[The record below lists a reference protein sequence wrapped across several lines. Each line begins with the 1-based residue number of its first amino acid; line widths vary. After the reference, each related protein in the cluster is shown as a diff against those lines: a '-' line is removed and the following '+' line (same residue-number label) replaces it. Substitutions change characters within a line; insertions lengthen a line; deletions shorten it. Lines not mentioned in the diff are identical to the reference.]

1 MAFEGAGQ
9 EEGLT
14 IWRIEDFTPVL
25 YDDQKYG
32 KFNVGDSYIV
42 LSTRKCGS
50 SFSWN
55 VHFWLGEET
64 TQDESG
70 SAAMLAVEL
79 DDALGGA
86 PTQHR
91 EVQENESQ
99 LFLSYFKT
107 GVKYLPGGVKS
118 GFTHYDPEDV
128 EKRLFRVKGKK
139 NVQVKQVPLDIAS
152 MNKSDCFILDGGK
165 DHPILVYMPAGCRKM
180 EQFRAV
186 QVANEIRDED
196 HAGHAE
202 VEVCDQYSDNMGKF
216 FEMLGS
222 GSPDEVPEGSD
233 DDELVEEE
241 NSREIKLY
249 KIEDENVSEVSGKP
263 LKQEM
268 LESDNAF
275 LLVGGQAGNFVWL
288 GKESSKEE
296 KVKAL
301 STAVAAAN
309 GWSKS
314 TKVVR
319 IIEGTETAIFK
330 QFFSHWNESENPC
343 AGLGRSYAP
352 GAIAEWSVEDLHFDN
367 RKRIAKSAGSAIGFM
382 PDDGLGEK
390 TVWRVEDMDLV
401 EVESDKHGF
410 FFAGDSYVILYKYGD
425 DKSIVYFWQGS
436 KTSVD
441 EKGASAIHAAR
452 IDNEELG
459 GKAVQVRVV
468 QGREPR
474 HFIKMFG
481 GSMVVFSGGKAS
493 GFNNVHDRDEYDED
507 GVRMFRVRCASGE
520 TDARA
525 TQVEEKCSSL
535 DSSDVFILETPS
547 KTWVWSGQESV
558 EEETEQA
565 VRLCGVVSPGREMVM
580 VKEGEEDDALWE
592 ALGGKT
598 DYNNSDDI
606 SKPILLPRLFH
617 VVARPSGSVRAFEIF
632 NFEKP
637 DLVDDDVM
645 FLDSGDEV
653 YIWMGKDSEP
663 QEKKQAVDLATKYLD
678 SDPTERNSDNSTII
692 IVKEGDEPTA
702 FTGIF
707 PSWD

>member
-9 EEGLT
+9 EEGLAV
-14 IWRIEDFTPVL
+14 WRIEDFAPVP
-25 YDDQKYG
+25 YDEQKYG

-42 LSTRKCGS
+42 LNTRKAGS

-79 DDALGGA
+79 DDALGGS

-99 LFLSYFKT
+99 HFLSYFKS

-118 GFTHYDPEDV
+118 GFTHVDPEDV
-128 EKRLFRVKGKK
+128 EKRLFRVKGKR
-139 NVQVKQVPLDIAS
+139 NVQVKQVPLDVAS

-165 DHPILVYMPAGCRKM
+165 DHSILVYMPAGARKM

-196 HAGHAE
+196 HAGNAE
-202 VEVCDQYSDNMGKF
+202 VEVIDKYSGNMEKF
-216 FEMLGS
+216 FEVLGS
-222 GSPDEVPEGSD
+222 GSPDDVPEGSD
-233 DDELVEEE
+233 DDESADAGAK
-241 NSREIKLY
+241 NEIKLY
-249 KIEDENVSEVSGKP
+249 KVEDEDVTEVSGTP

-296 KVKAL
+296 RVKAM

-309 GWSKS
+309 GWAKS

-319 IIEGTETAIFK
+319 VIEGTETAMFK
-330 QFFSHWNESENPC
+330 QFFTHWNETDNPS
-343 AGLGRSYAP
+343 AGFGRSYAP
-352 GAIAEWSVEDLHFDN
+352 GTIAEWNIEDLHFDN

-382 PDDGLGEK
+382 PDDGAGEK
-390 TVWRVEDMDLV
+390 QIWRVEDMDLV
-401 EVESDKHGF
+401 EVDSSKHGF

-436 KTSVD
+436 KTSTD

-459 GKAVQVRVV
+459 GKAVQVRMV
-468 QGREPR
+468 QGQEPR

-520 TDARA
+520 SDARA
-525 TQVEEKCSSL
+525 TQVEENASSL
-535 DSSDVFILETPS
+535 DSGDVFILETPS
-547 KTWVWSGQESV
+547 KTWIWSGKDCVQEEV
-558 EEETEQA
+558 EQA
-565 VRLCGVVSPGREMVM
+565 IRLAAVVSPGRENTWL
-580 VKEGEEDDALWE
+580 KEGEEEDAFWE

-598 DYNNSDDI
+598 EYNTEDGI

-632 NFEKP
+632 SFEQT

-645 FLDSGDEV
+645 VLDSGDEV
-653 YIWMGKDSEP
+653 YIWIGKDATKE
-663 QEKKQAVDLATKYLD
+663 ETGQALGLATKYLD
-678 SDPTERNSDNSTII
+678 SDPTDRSSDNSII
-692 IVKEGDEPTA
+692 ITVKQGEEPA
-702 FTGIF
+702 SFTGIF
-707 PSWD
+707 TTWE

>member
-1 MAFEGAGQ
+1 MVFEGAGQ
-9 EEGLT
+9 KGGLT
-14 IWRIEDFTPVL
+14 IWRIEDFSPVA
-25 YDDQKYG
+25 YDEQKYG

-42 LSTRKCGS
+42 LSTRKVGE
-50 SFSWN
+50 SFTWH

-165 DHPILVYMPAGCRKM
+165 NHPILVYMPPGARKM
-180 EQFRAV
+180 EQFRAI

-196 HAGHAE
+196 HAGNAE
-202 VEVCDQYSDNMGKF
+202 VEVIDQYSDNMAAF
-216 FEMLGS
+216 FDMLGS
-222 GSPDEVPEGSD
+222 GSPEEVPEGSD
-233 DDELVEEE
+233 DDESVEEE
-241 NSREIKLY
+241 NSREIKLF
-249 KIEDENVSEVSGKP
+249 KIEDENVSELSGKP

-268 LESDNAF
+268 LESDDAF

-288 GKESSKEE
+288 GKDSSKEE
-296 KVKAL
+296 KVKAM
-301 STAVAAAN
+301 STAVDV
-309 GWSKS
+309 GSKS

-319 IIEGTETAIFK
+319 VIEGTETAIFK
-330 QFFSHWNESENPC
+330 QFFSHWNETENPS
-343 AGLGRSYAP
+343 AGFGRSYAP
-352 GAIAEWSVEDLHFDN
+352 GSIAEWSVEDLHFDN

-382 PDDGLGEK
+382 PDDGMGEK
-390 TVWRVEDMDLV
+390 TIWRVEDMDLV
-401 EVESDKHGF
+401 EVEKEKHGF

-441 EKGASAIHAAR
+441 EKGASALHAAR

-459 GKAVQVRVV
+459 GKAVQVRMV

-493 GFNNVHDRDEYDED
+493 GFKNVHDRDEYDED
-507 GVRMFRVRCASGE
+507 GVRMFQVRCASGE

-525 TQVEEKCSSL
+525 TQVDEKCSSL

-547 KTWVWSGQESV
+547 KTWVWSGQGSV

-565 VRLCGVVSPGREMVM
+565 VRLSGVVSPGREMVM
-580 VKEGEEDDALWE
+580 VKEGEEEDEFWAT
-592 ALGGKT
+592 LGGKT
-598 DYNNSDDI
+598 EYNTSDDI
-606 SKPILLPRLFH
+606 NKPILHPRLFH
-617 VVARPSGSVRAFEIF
+617 VAARPSGTVRAFEIF
-632 NFEKP
+632 DFKQP

-653 YIWMGKDSEP
+653 YIWIGKDSDPE
-663 QEKKQAVDLATKYLD
+663 EKDQALSLAKKYLD
-678 SDPTERNSDNSTII
+678 SDPTERDSDNSTII
-692 IVKEGDEPTA
+692 IVKQGEEPGA
-702 FTGIF
+702 FTAIF